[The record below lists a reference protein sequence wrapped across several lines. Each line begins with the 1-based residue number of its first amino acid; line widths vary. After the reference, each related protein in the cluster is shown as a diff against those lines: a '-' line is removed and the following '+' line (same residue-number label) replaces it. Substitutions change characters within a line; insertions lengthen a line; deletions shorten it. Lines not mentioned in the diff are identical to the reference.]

1 MVWPVSNVAVTL
13 TKTTP
18 ESGIHAI
25 TAVFDDHYG
34 RKGAVAAPLVLELE

>member
-1 MVWPVSNVAVTL
+1 MPITL

-34 RKGAVAAPLVLELE
+34 LKGAIPAPVLVELE

>member
-1 MVWPVSNVAVTL
+1 MPILL